1 MRLRQPVE
9 AEKGFENNLLLS
21 TLKEQTTDSRKKNI
35 FSIMESKDS
44 KCSDDI
50 WESCKLSPSD
60 MLFQVTILSL
70 PVKHSFMPD

>member
-1 MRLRQPVE
+1 MRLRQPVD

-21 TLKEQTTDSRKKNI
+21 TLKEQTTDNRKKIHI

-50 WESCKLSPSD
+50 
-60 MLFQVTILSL
+60 
-70 PVKHSFMPD
+70 